1 MGQYY
6 VVANVTK
13 KEFLN
18 PSDFMDGVK
27 LMEFS
32 MSGNG
37 VLSGLSV
44 LLASSNGMGGGDL
57 DVDADW
63 DDIPGRWAGDRI
75 VIAGDY
81 DNNPNSAG
89 FKVYE
94 MCGDRTDMEQLL
106 QAGGQLDNWLDISR
120 RVLGALLSDDWFR
133 QQFCHLP
140 EGAGSDYFDTRQ
152 RELWAAARPGETFP
166 RDLSSNSHN

>member
-6 VVANVTK
+6 VVANLTK
-13 KEFLN
+13 REFIS
-18 PSDFMDGVK
+18 PSSFMDGVK

-32 MSGNG
+32 LSGNG

-44 LLASSNGMGGGDL
+44 LLASSNGQGGGDL
-57 DVDADW
+57 NVDEGW

-81 DNNPNSAG
+81 DNNPNSPG

-94 MCGDRTDMEQLL
+94 MCGERTDMEQLL
-106 QAGGQLDNWLDISR
+106 QAGGQLDNFVDISS
-120 RVLGALLSDDWFR
+120 RVLGALLSDDWFQ
-133 QQFCHLP
+133 QQFTHLP
-140 EGAGSDYFDTRQ
+140 EGAGRDYFDNRQ
-152 RELWAAARPGETFP
+152 REAWAAARPGETFP
-166 RDLSSNSHN
+166 RDLNPNSLI